1 MRRGGGGGT
10 AAPTEKY
17 RYVNGLNAARH
28 APAATLPRG
37 RYFSCAREP
46 RDRIRTNG
54 RYKDQAMSNSDNR
67 DAARK
72 KAQAQFASSE
82 QRDNAIKQEI
92 EKERAA
98 TAAKTAKL
106 RALRLA
112 KEATEKVEADRLA
125 VEKAQAS
132 AAAKASRKKKAS
144 A

>member
-1 MRRGGGGGT
+1 MSNS
-10 AAPTEKY
+10 P
-17 RYVNGLNAARH
+17 ARH
-28 APAATLPRG
+28 A
-37 RYFSCAREP
+37 
-46 RDRIRTNG
+46 
-54 RYKDQAMSNSDNR
+54 
-67 DAARK
+67 ARK
-72 KAQAQFASSE
+72 QAQAQFASSE

-98 TAAKTAKL
+98 IAAKTAKL

-125 VEKAQAS
+125 AEKAEAS